1 MAVTR
6 LSHEQITCRA
16 ETCFQVSAFTPHFI
30 QEIFCL
36 RNKCIKRCLQKW
48 SHKELLILLLRGR
61 SCLHSLVKESQL
73 VLAYKRPLQQ
83 SCFSSAILL
92 CQQLGINGCRTPA
105 GTWPGPHPLSRR
117 VQVTAGSQ
125 QVKHNIEVP
134 QDPRKHHP
142 PW

>member
-16 ETCFQVSAFTPHFI
+16 ETCFQVSAFTPNVI

-36 RNKCIKRCLQKW
+36 RDKRIKRCLQKW
-48 SHKELLILLLRGR
+48 SYKELLILLLRGR

-83 SCFSSAILL
+83 SCFSPASSWESMAAGH
-92 CQQLGINGCRTPA
+92 QLGHGLVPIPYPAGCR
-105 GTWPGPHPLSRR
+105 
-117 VQVTAGSQ
+117 
-125 QVKHNIEVP
+125 
-134 QDPRKHHP
+134 
-142 PW
+142 